1 MWKLAILKSTVDVQS
16 LDWYWTSGLAKGS
29 WQMAVIVQ
37 KLSMNIIA
45 QIISLWV
52 ELNKL
57 CEPMPGIRSKAHGKW
72 KKWKCEYRTRYIL
85 IPLEELVSA
94 AEGLFWV
101 SPPAAHGKSSSGSGW
116 QTPLLSSL
124 QQTQRKTHTHH
135 IKPIHLLRA
144 GHTTISHREPWH

>member
-57 CEPMPGIRSKAHGKW
+57 CEPMPGIRSKAHGIR
-72 KKWKCEYRTRYIL
+72 KKVKVWIQNKIYIDTSWRAC
-85 IPLEELVSA
+85 VCSRRS
-94 AEGLFWV
+94 FWV